1 MDRSLVWIAA
11 VVAFVVAIVLCFV
24 GNVSVKDI
32 LALIAAGLAC
42 LAIANATPLG
52 R

>member
-1 MDRSLVWIAA
+1 MDRSLFWIFAI
-11 VVAFVVAIVLCFV
+11 VAFILAIALCFI

-42 LAIANATPLG
+42 LAIANANVP
-52 R
+52 